1 MSRNCILI
9 DERDPLNL
17 KTKQNLKINKDA
29 LKLDEVFNL
38 RHKRRQ
44 IIYMPEGTVAMEER
58 VKYAAIEG
66 SSLTLLGLIRYN
78 VQTD

>member
-1 MSRNCILI
+1 MSRDCILI

-44 IIYMPEGTVAMEER
+44 IIYMPEGTVAP
-58 VKYAAIEG
+58 
-66 SSLTLLGLIRYN
+66 
-78 VQTD
+78 

>member
-1 MSRNCILI
+1 MGKDCILI
-9 DERDPLNL
+9 DERDPLNQ
-17 KTKQNLKINKDA
+17 KTSRNLKIDKGA

-44 IIYMPEGTVAMEER
+44 IIYVPEMVVAPEER